1 MKRYFRIV
9 SQVAL
14 LAIITLSCKQNS
26 SNEQVLLRFA
36 PELGQAYSVSMEI
49 NSQSKFMGMNNTT
62 DMEMGF
68 TMLPQ
73 SEDDTQVTMQVNY
86 TRIGFDMQSPI
97 SGMSYDSEDT
107 SEAVGLMGEMFKP
120 VFDKMLAGQL
130 QMSFDRYGK
139 VIAAAGM
146 EELLEGVEGMGN
158 IAYQVNAAGQMGIAM
173 AVFPDKA
180 VGIGD
185 TWQTT
190 VVNQE
195 SEPILMEATYKLGDI
210 KNDVVVIELVGESS
224 LYQGDAVD
232 PALAAIFSDVTGEFT
247 GTLIV
252 DRKTGFTR
260 EATISQQMQMKLLY
274 GGMPITVD
282 VLNEI
287 SLDGKQ

>member
-1 MKRYFRIV
+1 MKRYCRIV
-9 SQVAL
+9 SLVAL
-14 LAIITLSCKQNS
+14 LAVITLSCKQNGS
-26 SNEQVLLRFA
+26 SEQVVLRFA
-36 PELGQAYSVSMEI
+36 PQLGEVYPVSMEI

-62 DMEMGF
+62 DMAMGF
-68 TMLPQ
+68 TMVPE
-73 SEDDTQVTMQVNY
+73 SENDTQVTLRVEY
-86 TRIGFDMQSPI
+86 THIGFDMQSPMG
-97 SGMSYDSEDT
+97 GMSYDSEDT
-107 SEAVGLMGEMFKP
+107 SEAVGLMGEMIKP

-139 VIAAAGM
+139 VIATAGM

-158 IAYQVNAAGQMGIAM
+158 IADQVNAAGQMGIAM
-173 AVFPDKA
+173 AVFPDKPVA
-180 VGIGD
+180 IGD

-195 SEPILMEATYKLGDI
+195 SAPILMEATYKLAEI

-224 LYQGDAVD
+224 LYQGEAVD

-260 EATISQQMQMKLLY
+260 EATISQQMQMKLLQ